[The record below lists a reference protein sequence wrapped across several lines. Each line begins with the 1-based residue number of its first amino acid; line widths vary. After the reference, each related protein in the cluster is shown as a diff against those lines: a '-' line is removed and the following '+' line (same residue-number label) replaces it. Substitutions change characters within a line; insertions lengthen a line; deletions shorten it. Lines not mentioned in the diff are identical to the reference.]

1 MYFFVVVALFFL
13 LSHYFYLPVCLHKF
27 LYFQMAAYLD
37 KTRVKI
43 LNRNSSI
50 PDEKPARQTHS
61 SDTWP
66 RLEAEH
72 AGLPGTSH
80 SR

>member
-1 MYFFVVVALFFL
+1 
-13 LSHYFYLPVCLHKF
+13 
-27 LYFQMAAYLD
+27 MAAYLD

-50 PDEKPARQTHS
+50 SEEKPARQPHP
-61 SDTWP
+61 SDAWP
-66 RLEAEH
+66 RLEVEH
-72 AGLPGTSH
+72 AGLPGTSY

>member
-1 MYFFVVVALFFL
+1 
-13 LSHYFYLPVCLHKF
+13 
-27 LYFQMAAYLD
+27 MAAYLD

-50 PDEKPARQTHS
+50 SEEKPARQPQA